1 VSRDIVALVSTMPDV
16 PAVLAGMAAAGE
28 DLLVLPF
35 ATDTVVTLADAPD
48 GQTARPLLTVGEP
61 ILVSVP
67 GEVERLLGAEVARQ
81 VSTPLW
87 WIEVRAA
94 ATPEHAFDIAY
105 RFATALVDRLGGAVW
120 PVERD
125 RAPR

>member
-16 PAVLAGMAAAGE
+16 SAVLAGMAAAGE

-35 ATDTVVTLADAPD
+35 AADTVVTLADAPD

-94 ATPEHAFDIAY
+94 AAPEHAFDIAY